1 MIFSNMEYPGKNYRV
16 QVYDAWL
23 GEELEPMD
31 NPEDGDKIVYRVIGE
46 NGQPVEQK
54 TEVYQNGEWVE
65 QGGGG
70 GGSDYPM
77 FSVTATSSGG
87 FPPSFVF
94 SDAACDTS
102 YADLVAALNPG
113 DSSPALITVTLSNG
127 RVTEA
132 GGNVFNSAGTTLI
145 ASFYGTAAGTITM
158 EYTAG
163 GINVQ

>member
-54 TEVYQNGEWVE
+54 TEVYQNGAWVE

-70 GGSDYPM
+70 GSDLPM

-94 SDAACDTS
+94 SDAACEVA
-102 YADLVAALNPG
+102 YADLLAMLDPG
-113 DSSPALITVTLSNG
+113 DSMPVLLTMTLGNGTVL
-127 RVTEA
+127 EY
-132 GGNVFNSAGTTLI
+132 GGNVYNMDGTTLQ
-145 ASFYGTAAGTITM
+145 AQFSGTSAGNVTM
-158 EYTAG
+158 QYTSS
-163 GINVQ
+163 GIVVQ

>member
-1 MIFSNMEYPGKNYRV
+1 MALTYYIRSWDPRSTYPTNPQEGDICYTITLDQTWAPVGGVK
-16 QVYDAWL
+16 D
-23 GEELEPMD
+23 D
-31 NPEDGDKIVYRVIGE
+31 NIV
-46 NGQPVEQK
+46 K
-54 TEVYQNGEWVE
+54 KEVYQSGAWVE
-65 QGGGG
+65 QGGG

-102 YADLVAALNPG
+102 YADLIAALNPG

-132 GGNVFNSAGTTLI
+132 GGNVFNSDGTTLI

-158 EYTAG
+158 EYTAE